1 MKELNVETAKKIEIN
16 VKKQQEQEY
25 KHIGRYK
32 PQIDGYKI
40 FKFNKETR
48 EISLATYREDDTF
61 VLGGANKKKLDLEKG
76 HVYVEAI
83 NMKNAIKRLI
93 NGKIIINN

>member
-1 MKELNVETAKKIEIN
+1 MKVIGI
-16 VKKQQEQEY
+16 Y

-61 VLGGANKKKLDLEKG
+61 VLGGANKKPNKTNFKYL
-76 HVYVEAI
+76 
-83 NMKNAIKRLI
+83 
-93 NGKIIINN
+93 